1 MKNRNRFSRTLAG
14 VMAMAA
20 MCASLPAFE
29 IGASAAQTLAGDTT
43 KDGAVSVADVVLL
56 QQYLTRKKTIDQ
68 QAFENAD
75 MNADGRV
82 NIIDLALLKKSI
94 IDARTA
100 EQPTDPEPTEPTTEP
115 TTDEPTTSEGIVTS
129 IVFDGNSVKLYD
141 ADGNA
146 VTDATNVT
154 VENGTYVTITSAL
167 PADAET
173 GKVPAY
179 AISGSSSNGQLRVN
193 TDNTVD
199 PTAAVELSLEGL
211 TLSNDT
217 VAPIYIDNV
226 GDSATLTIKKGTEN
240 TISDGTTHT
249 DTYVN
254 SDNETVT
261 VNGAIYAKDDL
272 KIKGKG
278 TLTVNGNYSDGI
290 VCKDDLKIWNG
301 TIIVNAV
308 DDGIRGNDS
317 VRIGDPD
324 ILVANGGDG
333 DYSNLS
339 ISVTTKSGDG
349 IKSTNN
355 SDTTKGFVTINGG
368 TVNINSYADGIQA
381 EQQFTMNGGDVTI
394 YTYQGSGYTGSGSSS
409 SGSTNPW
416 GGGGMGTDGNSN
428 KTDIS
433 AKGIK
438 AVGLYDEA
446 GTTWQS
452 AGNITI
458 TGGTITV
465 DSSDDAV
472 HCGGDMNITGGIFKV
487 ASADDGFHSDHT
499 LTIGTANAGTFD
511 DVQIYVSKCY
521 EGVEAPTINQN
532 SGTVYI
538 VSEDDG
544 YNAGGG
550 ADGSGTGG
558 FGGPGSG
565 WSQGTTSSSTSIVM
579 NLNGGLAVVNSA
591 NGDHDAFDSN
601 GDVIINGGYYCANGQ
616 EPLDCGDSGNTIS
629 LNGGSVIT
637 MTAGNTSLTTRYT
650 FTDNNG
656 NAIVSFLSGNGGGLR
671 SGSTGSAQSGGNVS
685 GGTEIL
691 AQAGDKTVT
700 IGGSIS
706 GGSALGQ
713 SSGSGGPG
721 TRW

>member
-1 MKNRNRFSRTLAG
+1 MKNRNRFSRTVAG
-14 VMAMAA
+14 IVAMAA
-20 MCASLPAFE
+20 MCASLPVME

-43 KDGAVSVADVVLL
+43 KDDTVSVADVILL
-56 QQYLTRKKTIDQ
+56 QQYLTRKATFDQ
-68 QAFENAD
+68 QSYENAD
-75 MNADGRV
+75 MNADGKV

-94 IDARTA
+94 IDAREA
-100 EQPTDPEPTEPTTEP
+100 EQPTDPQPS
-115 TTDEPTTSEGIVTS
+115 EPTTSEGLVTS
-129 IVFDGNSVKLYD
+129 IVFEDTSVKLYD
-141 ADGNA
+141 AEGNA
-146 VTDATNVT
+146 VTEATNVT

-179 AISGSSSNGQLRVN
+179 SISGSSSNGQIKVS

-211 TLSNDT
+211 TLSNDS
-217 VAPIYIDNV
+217 VAPIFIDNV
-226 GDSATLTIKKGTEN
+226 GDSATLTVKKGTEN

-261 VNGAIYAKDDL
+261 VNGAIYSKDDL

-278 TLTVNGNYSDGI
+278 TLTVNGNYADGI

-301 TIIVNAV
+301 TVVVNAV

-324 ILVANGGDG
+324 DMEINGGKG
-333 DYSNLS
+333 DFSGLN

-349 IKSTNN
+349 IKSTN
-355 SDTTKGFVTINGG
+355 STDTTKGFVTINGG

-409 SGSTNPW
+409 GSTDPW
-416 GGGGMGTDGNSN
+416 SGGFGGGGMGQDGNSN

-458 TGGTITV
+458 TGGTLNV
-465 DSSDDAV
+465 DSSDDCV
-472 HCGGDMNITGGIFKV
+472 HCGGDMNITGGNFTI
-487 ASADDGFHSDHT
+487 ASADDGFHSDHN

-511 DVQIYVSKCY
+511 DVVINITKCY

-550 ADGSGTGG
+550 ADSSGTGG

-565 WSQGTTSSSTSIVM
+565 WGQGTTSGSTSIVM
-579 NLNGGLAVVNSA
+579 NLNGGLVVVNSA

-601 GDVIINGGYYCANGQ
+601 GDIIVNGGYYCANGQ
-616 EPLDCGDSGNTIS
+616 EPMDCGDSGNSIS
-629 LNGGSVIT
+629 MNGGSVVS

-650 FTDNNG
+650 FTDSNG

-671 SGSTGSAQSGGNVS
+671 TGSTVSAQSGGNVE

-691 AQAGDKTVT
+691 SGNV
-700 IGGSIS
+700 IVGGTLS

-713 SSGSGGPG
+713 ASESGMGGPG
-721 TRW
+721 GRW

>member
-141 ADGNA
+141 ANGNA

-278 TLTVNGNYSDGI
+278 TLTVNGNYADGI

-349 IKSTNN
+349 ITSTNS

-458 TGGTITV
+458 TGGTINI
-465 DSSDDAV
+465 DSSDDAL
-472 HCGGDMNITGGIFKV
+472 HCGGDMNITGGNFTI
-487 ASADDGFHSDHT
+487 ASADDALHSDHS

-521 EGVEAPTINQN
+521 EGVEGVTINQN

-538 VSEDDG
+538 ISDDDG
-544 YNAGGG
+544 YNAAGG
-550 ADGSGTGG
+550 ADGSGSGNTSPWGG
-558 FGGPGSG
+558 GMMS
-565 WSQGTTSSSTSIVM
+565 TSSGTL
-579 NLNGGLAVVNSA
+579 NLNGGLVVVNSA

-601 GDVIINGGYYCANGQ
+601 GNFTITGGYYCANGQ
-616 EPLDCGDSGNTIS
+616 EPLDYDGTFTN
-629 LNGGSVIT
+629 NGGSLIT

-713 SSGSGGPG
+713 SSESGGPGQGGPG